1 MLYDP
6 MKTPPQ
12 NKRPNGHPGVISKP
26 ITVLLAEDHKTVREA
41 VRNLLEAE
49 DDIEVVGEA
58 KNGRQAVEMTKQL
71 RPDVVVMDISMPL
84 LNGLEATRQIHQD
97 VPDTKVLILSVH
109 NEAAYVQQAIEL
121 GAVGFLLKQ
130 DSIDDMPRA
139 IREVQTAN
147 SFYLGPSVARPAA

>member
-1 MLYDP
+1 
-6 MKTPPQ
+6 
-12 NKRPNGHPGVISKP
+12 
-26 ITVLLAEDHKTVREA
+26 
-41 VRNLLEAE
+41 
-49 DDIEVVGEA
+49 
-58 KNGRQAVEMTKQL
+58 MTKQL
-71 RPDVVVMDISMPL
+71 RPDVVVMDITMPL

-130 DSIDDMPRA
+130 ESIDDMPRA
-139 IREVQTAN
+139 IREVQTAK

>member
-1 MLYDP
+1 

>member
-1 MLYDP
+1 

-71 RPDVVVMDISMPL
+71 RPDVVVMDITMPV

-97 VPDTKVLILSVH
+97 APDTKVLILSVH

-130 DSIDDMPRA
+130 ESIDDMPGA
-139 IREVQTAN
+139 IREVLRAK
-147 SFYLGPSVARPAA
+147 SFYLGPSVAKPAA

>member
-1 MLYDP
+1 

-71 RPDVVVMDISMPL
+71 RPDVVVMDITMPV